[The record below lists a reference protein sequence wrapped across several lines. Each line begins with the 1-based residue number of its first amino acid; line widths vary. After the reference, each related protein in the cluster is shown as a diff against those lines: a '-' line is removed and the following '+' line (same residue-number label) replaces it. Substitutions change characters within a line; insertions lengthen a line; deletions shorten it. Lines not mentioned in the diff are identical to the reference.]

1 MVSLPLLTIAQL
13 LSVYKSIH
21 KQNLSFGMDPLKED
35 LSNHEIFI
43 LQSDGKKRGTPV
55 RFGFYALVLC
65 LHAHSKRYINQYEF
79 DVRTNSIQLIPPGS
93 IFSFEDKSEKLEYI
107 ILFNE
112 TFFKSPIDTNYEI
125 NLLLEFHQNDFDQ
138 IILEDAVVPEVKL
151 LFNKIDLEY
160 KKKKDEYL
168 AVVKLHLLEILYK
181 MKREKVLMKTIRPVI
196 RTQAEQI
203 TNDYLELI
211 EKNFLTKKRVSDYAK
226 LLNISAKHLSDTIKA
241 QTKKNAL
248 TFIHTRIYN
257 EMLYLLVY
265 SQLSIK
271 QIAHLLHF
279 ETPTA
284 CSRFFKKHS
293 NMNPKNY
300 RLKSKN

>member
-1 MVSLPLLTIAQL
+1 MGTQPLLTIAQL
-13 LSVYKSIH
+13 LFTYKNIH
-21 KQNLSFGMDPLKED
+21 KQNLPFGMDPFMED
-35 LSNHEIFI
+35 LGNNEIFI
-43 LQSDGKKRGTPV
+43 LQSDGKKKGSPV
-55 RFGFYALVLC
+55 RCGFYALAFC

-79 DVRTNSIQLIPPGS
+79 DVRNNSIQLIPPGS
-93 IFSFEDKSEKLEYI
+93 IFSFEDKLEKLEYI

-112 TFFKSPIDTNYEI
+112 TFLKSPIDTNHEI
-125 NLLLEFHQNDFDQ
+125 NLLLEFHQNDIDQ

-151 LFNKIDLEY
+151 LFNKIDSEL
-160 KKKKDEYL
+160 KKQKDEYL

-181 MKREKVLMKTIRPVI
+181 MKREKVLMKTKHPLI

-203 TNDYLELI
+203 TNDYLQLI
-211 EKNFLTKKRVSDYAK
+211 EKHFITKKHVSDYAP
-226 LLNISAKHLSDTIKA
+226 LLNITAKHLSDTIKA

-284 CSRFFKKHS
+284 CSRFFKNYS
-293 NMNPKNY
+293 NISPKNY